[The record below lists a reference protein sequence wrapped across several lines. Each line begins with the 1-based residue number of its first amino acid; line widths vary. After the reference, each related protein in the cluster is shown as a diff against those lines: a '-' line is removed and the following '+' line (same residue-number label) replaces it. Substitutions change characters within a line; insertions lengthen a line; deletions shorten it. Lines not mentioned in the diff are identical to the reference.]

1 MGYKTTRGDCM
12 KSYFRKLK
20 KKGAIEM
27 SMQTII
33 VVVIGITLLTLGLQ
47 FVYKTFAD
55 VGSQQKAVNEATQ
68 KQLRELFGESDDPV
82 ALISNSITIKQGA
95 SEDFAVGFK
104 NIGTTGGDFSYKVIL
119 DSAPNNLKS
128 VDWMSSQSNDLGPLG
143 VGDDYPEL
151 LALDVPN
158 DAIPGTYRFKIEL
171 TCSADGCGT
180 GKKFPFTIRVT
191 A

>member
-1 MGYKTTRGDCM
+1 M
-12 KSYFRKLK
+12 KSYHRKLK

-47 FVYKTFAD
+47 FVYKTFSD
-55 VGSQQKAVNEATQ
+55 VGSQQKAVDEATK

-82 ALISNSITIKQGA
+82 ALVTNSISIKQGA

-104 NIGTTGGDFSYKVIL
+104 NIGTTQGTFSYKVL
-119 DSAPNNLKS
+119 LESGPVDS
-128 VDWMSSQSNDLGPLG
+128 VDWLSSESVNLDEFE
-143 VGDDYPEL
+143 VGENKDEL
-151 LALDVPN
+151 LALDVPD
-158 DAIPGTYRFKIEL
+158 DAVPGTYRFKIQL